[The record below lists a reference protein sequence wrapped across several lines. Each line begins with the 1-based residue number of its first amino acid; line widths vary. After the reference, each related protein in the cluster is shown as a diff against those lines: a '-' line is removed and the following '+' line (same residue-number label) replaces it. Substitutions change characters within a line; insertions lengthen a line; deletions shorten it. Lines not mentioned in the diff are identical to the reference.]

1 MNEEKGMAT
10 VRKEEIEEVEE
21 FQRDVRA
28 VE

>member
-10 VRKEEIEEVEE
+10 VRKEEIEEAEE
-21 FQRDVRA
+21 SQRDVRP